1 MKVDILAFGAHPDD
15 VELSCAGTLFK
26 QKLLGYK
33 TAIVDLTRGE
43 LGTRGSAEI
52 REVEAQ
58 NAAKIMNV
66 DARENLGLPDGF
78 FEQDKESVLRIIEMV
93 RKYQPKIVLANAFS
107 DRHPDHGRGSDLVS
121 RACFLAG
128 LPKIETELEG
138 EHQKAWRPK
147 AIYHY
152 IQYNSIEPDFAVDI
166 TGYLDIKL
174 DAILAYKSQFFDP
187 NSKEPN
193 TPISSKEFL
202 NAITFRAEEYGKYM
216 GVKHAEA
223 YNVERLPGVE
233 DLFHL
238 L

>member
-15 VELSCAGTLFK
+15 VELSCAGTLVK

-52 REVEAQ
+52 RDEEAVH
-58 NAAKIMNV
+58 AAKIMNV

-78 FEQDKESVLRIIEMV
+78 FDQDKESILRIIEMI
-93 RKYQPKIVLANAFS
+93 RKYQPQIVLANSYS
-107 DRHPDHGRGSDLVS
+107 DRHPDHSRGSDIVS

-128 LPKIETELEG
+128 LPKIETTLNG
-138 EHQKAWRPK
+138 DVQKAWRPK
-147 AIYHY
+147 VIYHY
-152 IQYNSIEPDFAVDI
+152 IQYNSIEPDFAIDI
-166 TGYLDIKL
+166 TGHLEVKL
-174 DAILAYKSQFFDP
+174 EAILAYKSQFYDP

-202 NAITFRAEEYGKYM
+202 NAITFRAEEYGKYI
-216 GVKHAEA
+216 GAKHAEA
-223 YNVERLPGVE
+223 YNVERLPGVD

>member
-15 VELSCAGTLFK
+15 VELSCAGTLVK

-52 REVEAQ
+52 RDEEASR
-58 NAAKIMNV
+58 AAEIMNV
-66 DARENLGLPDGF
+66 DARENLGLQDGF
-78 FEQDKESVLRIIEMV
+78 FEQDKESVLRVIEMV

-128 LPKIETELEG
+128 LPKIETSLNG
-138 EHQKAWRPK
+138 ESQKAWRPK

-152 IQYNSIEPDFAVDI
+152 IQYNSIEPDFVMDI
-166 TGYLDIKL
+166 SGHLETKL
-174 DAILAYKSQFFDP
+174 DSILAYRSQFYDP
-187 NSKEPN
+187 NSKEPS

-202 NAITFRAEEYGKYM
+202 NAITFRAEEYGKYI
-216 GVKHAEA
+216 GVRHGEA
-223 YNVERLPGVE
+223 YNVERLPGVD

>member
-15 VELSCAGTLFK
+15 VELSSAGTLVK

-52 REVEAQ
+52 RDEEAT
-58 NAAKIMNV
+58 NAAKIMKV

-93 RKYQPKIVLANAFS
+93 RKYQPRIVLANAYS
-107 DRHPDHGRGSDLVS
+107 DRHPDHGRGSSIVS

-128 LPKIETELEG
+128 LPKIETSLDG
-138 EHQKAWRPK
+138 INQKAWRPK

-152 IQYNSIEPDFAVDI
+152 IQYNSIEPDFAIDI
-166 TGYLDIKL
+166 TGHLDTKL
-174 DAILAYKSQFFDP
+174 DAILAYKSQFYDP

-193 TPISSKEFL
+193 TPISNKEFL

-223 YNVERLPGVE
+223 YNVERLPGVD